1 MGETPDP
8 KAAQADIAAK
18 QAASQARL
26 KLRQQGLSLANK
38 RAAGPPQP
46 AQDQPAPPE
55 DPENGQ

>member
-38 RAAGPPQP
+38 RAAGPPQAP
-46 AQDQPAPPE
+46 EQPAPPE